1 MEQGE
6 GVVDFGGLLTLLLI
20 RLLSRCC
27 PGGDQEVGGLC
38 WRSLLLLLL
47 LATQAP
53 PGPVPDSSVCHST
66 STNTCYLALDI
77 GRSSFTKLGMKWE
90 IWNGLSENL

>member
-6 GVVDFGGLLTLLLI
+6 GVVDFGRLLTLLLI
-20 RLLSRCC
+20 PLLSRCC

-38 WRSLLLLLL
+38 WRSLLLLL

-66 STNTCYLALDI
+66 STNTCYLANTGHHQKIFIHKVGDEMETLKQ
-77 GRSSFTKLGMKWE
+77 SF
-90 IWNGLSENL
+90 